1 MLEARRIAVVGASG
15 RVGSFGHRV
24 ASEVTRS
31 TSSPEV
37 YLVNPGYDE
46 ILGRPCLD
54 SLDDI
59 DGPVDLVLLGVGDR
73 NVEEQVAR
81 AAARGDR
88 SAVVFGSLFEP
99 DDPSSTAIRDRVAA
113 TARGAGMA
121 LCGGGCMG
129 FVNVAKGVRAIG
141 YLERDPLPSGPVAL
155 VTHSGSVFSALLR
168 TRRHLGFS
176 LVVSAGQE
184 LVTGA
189 PDYLDYA
196 LDLDGTRLVGLV
208 LETLRDP
215 AGMRAALHRAA
226 ELDVTVVALTVGAS
240 QAGRAMVAAHSGA
253 LAGADGAWE
262 ALFDAY
268 GVVRVHDLDELGDTL
283 ELFAAGRR
291 AGPSGAGRGI
301 ATVHDS
307 GAERALVVDVAE
319 AVGVPF
325 ATISDATRAA
335 LDDLLDPGLV
345 ADNPLDVWGT
355 GSDTKGLFTGCLT
368 AMSQDESVQ
377 AVALAV
383 DLVEEYDGDDSYPAA
398 VLSASEATTKPV
410 VVLANLGSAI
420 DLAAADR
427 LRTGGVPV
435 LEGTRS
441 GLSALRHLL
450 GRSTRP
456 TLPLP
461 PAPVDTARQQRWA
474 TRLATGPLDGPEG
487 FALLADYGIP
497 VPRTISVIDEDGA
510 VAAARSI
517 GFPVVLKTDEAGIA
531 HKSDVGGVILGLA
544 DAGAVAVAYRSLVDR
559 LGPLA
564 VVAEQVGDG
573 VDLSV
578 GLVGDPHLGPL
589 VVVGAGGVLVEV
601 LNDRAVRLPPIDADR
616 ASATVDG
623 LRIATVL
630 NGVRGA
636 EPTDRGALAAAIA
649 ALSVL
654 AVELGDHIA
663 ALDINPLRCGP
674 TGCLALDVLVEGA
687 GPDGVI
693 RR

>member
-1 MLEARRIAVVGASG
+1 MVDPAVRAMLEARRIAVVGASG
-15 RVGSFGHRV
+15 RDGSFGHRV
-24 ASEVTRS
+24 VSEVTRS
-31 TSSPEV
+31 PSAPEV
-37 YLVNPGYDE
+37 LLVNPRYDE
-46 ILGRPCLD
+46 VLGRPCLD

-59 DGPVDLVLLGVGDR
+59 DGPVDLVLMGVGDR
-73 NVEEQVAR
+73 GVEEQLAR

-88 SAVVFGSLFEP
+88 SAVVYGSLFEP

-113 TARGAGMA
+113 TARAAGMA

-129 FVNVAKGVRAIG
+129 FVNVAHGLRAIG
-141 YLERDPLPSGPVAL
+141 YVERDPLPAGPVAL

-189 PDYLDYA
+189 PDYLGYA
-196 LDLDGTRLVGLV
+196 LGLEGTGVVGLV

-215 AGMRAALHRAA
+215 DGLRVALHRAA

-291 AGPSGAGRGI
+291 AAPARPGAGI

-325 ATISDATRAA
+325 AAIGAATRTA

-355 GSDTKGLFTGCLT
+355 GADTEGLFTGCLT
-368 AMSQDESVQ
+368 ALAVDEAVQ

-383 DLVEEYDGDDSYPAA
+383 DLVEEYDGDESYPAA
-398 VLSASEATTKPV
+398 ALAAAAATPKPV
-410 VVLANLGSAI
+410 AVLANLGSAI
-420 DLAAADR
+420 DLAAAGR
-427 LRTGGVPV
+427 LRAGGVPV

-441 GLSALRHLL
+441 GLSALGHLL
-450 GRSTRP
+450 ERSGGSV
-456 TLPLP
+456 LPVP
-461 PAPVDTARQQRWA
+461 PPQVDSARQARW
-474 TRLATGPLDGPEG
+474 TERLARGPLDGPEA
-487 FALLADYGIP
+487 FSLVADYGIP
-497 VPRTISVIDEDGA
+497 VPRSMAVDAEEAA

-517 GFPVVLKTDEAGIA
+517 GFPVVLKTDEPDIA
-531 HKSDVGGVILGLA
+531 HKSDVGGVALGLA
-544 DAGAVAVAYRSLVDR
+544 DAGAVASAYRAMADR
-559 LGPLA
+559 LGPRA
-564 VVAEQVGDG
+564 VVSEQAGAG
-573 VDLSV
+573 VELSI
-578 GLVGDPHLGPL
+578 GLVRDPHLGPL

-601 LNDRAVRLPPIDADR
+601 LADRVVRLPPLDAARAAAAVDR
-616 ASATVDG
+616 
-623 LRIATVL
+623 LRIADVL
-630 NGVRGA
+630 DGVRGA
-636 EPTDRGALAAAIA
+636 APADRAALSAAVV

-654 AVELGDHIA
+654 AVELGDHLA
-663 ALDINPLRCGP
+663 ALDVNPLRCGP
-674 TGCLALDVLVEGA
+674 DGCLALDVLVE
-687 GPDGVI
+687 PV
-693 RR
+693 